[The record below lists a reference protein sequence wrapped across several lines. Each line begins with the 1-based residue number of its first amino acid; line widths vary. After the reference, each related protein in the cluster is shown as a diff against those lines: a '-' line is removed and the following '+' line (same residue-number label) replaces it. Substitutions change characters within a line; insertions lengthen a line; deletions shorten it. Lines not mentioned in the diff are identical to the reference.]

1 METEQVIKTNKV
13 YTIKPDPQTIHV
25 VANVLFLYCVP
36 CNANFQVAVSE
47 IETTKCAYGTVIT
60 TNVFVCPFC
69 GGQVEIMD
77 RQYGHFD
84 KLNDY
89 YGTTVSC

>member
-1 METEQVIKTNKV
+1 METEQVFKIDKI
-13 YTIKPDPQTIHV
+13 YTLKADPQEIHV

-36 CNANFQVAVSE
+36 CNANFQVAAE
-47 IETTKCAYGTVIT
+47 EGKTTKCDYGVSII

-69 GGQVEIMD
+69 GGRVEIMD
-77 RQYGHFD
+77 RRYGHFD